1 MFQKIFQQAIRQA
14 VFVRP
19 RTVTENAGH
28 FFAVG
33 FFNFFES
40 GYNCAQSVVLACADL
55 LPLDRETLAK
65 LASSFGGGVGRLRE
79 VCGAVSGMAM
89 VLGLL
94 YGYSGPETGPVKAE
108 HYALVQK
115 AAKEFEA
122 RNGSVVCRELLNL
135 DKKHDDPTPAPR
147 TPAYYHN
154 RSCSSFVGN
163 AAEIL
168 ERVMEEKNSL

>member
-1 MFQKIFQQAIRQA
+1 MESVSRKEKAIA
-14 VFVRP
+14 
-19 RTVTENAGH
+19 
-28 FFAVG
+28 
-33 FFNFFES
+33 FFEE
-40 GYNCAQSVVLACADL
+40 GYNCAQSVALAFADI
-55 LPLDRETLAK
+55 LPLDRQSLAR

-89 VLGLL
+89 VLGFL

-115 AAKEFEA
+115 AAKDFEA
-122 RNGSVVCRELLNL
+122 RNGSIVCRELLDL

-154 RSCSSFVGN
+154 RACASYVGS

-168 ERVMEEKNSL
+168 ESIISRSQSPE